1 MREKRAKKSA
11 RSTGVRDALRFFCG
25 GFRIDVHFTL
35 SEYYDNLVWPT
46 ALEDEVCNV
55 ICASSAAPGPAS
67 PRHHQATLQKKP
79 TLKLRLNSVAMSSRL
94 PAARSDGSALSNPCV
109 APSFEA
115 DAVWYAVPFR

>member
-1 MREKRAKKSA
+1 MYMC
-11 RSTGVRDALRFFCG
+11 TLFMCG
-25 GFRIDVHFTL
+25 FRRIDVHFTL
-35 SEYYDNLVWPT
+35 SEYYRNLVWPT